1 MGILEYIGLPVYIVL
16 LGYVLTKISGK
27 KSVSQMHS
35 YDLVFVTILGTAISE
50 PLASQV
56 SWKASWYSLAVV
68 LIYLLLSRIVLLNI
82 FKNTLTATPTV
93 LIRGGDIDER
103 GLRSVKMTVEELLGE
118 LRIKGFVN
126 PSEIDIA
133 LMEETGKVSVIPKAN
148 VRALQPSDLH
158 LSPEP
163 AFVSIPI
170 IIDGEIITHNLKFVK
185 KDEKWLYKQLEASGI
200 RKDNVDAVTLALFTQ
215 EGDLRVDDDNS
226 HDHEKGI
233 QNYKPGDKN

>member
-1 MGILEYIGLPVYIVL
+1 MGILEYIVLPVYIVL

-50 PLASQV
+50 PLASQI

-68 LIYLLLSRIVLLNI
+68 LIYLLLSRLVLLNI

-93 LIRGGDIDER
+93 LIRGGDIDEQ

-133 LMEETGKVSVIPKAN
+133 LMEETGKVSVIPKAS
-148 VRALQPSDLH
+148 VRTLQPSDLH

-170 IIDGEIITHNLKFVK
+170 IIDGEIITHNLKFIK

-200 RKDNVDAVTLALFTQ
+200 SKDNIDSVTLALFTQ
-215 EGDLRVDDDNS
+215 EGDLKIDDDNI
-226 HDHEKGI
+226 HDHERGI